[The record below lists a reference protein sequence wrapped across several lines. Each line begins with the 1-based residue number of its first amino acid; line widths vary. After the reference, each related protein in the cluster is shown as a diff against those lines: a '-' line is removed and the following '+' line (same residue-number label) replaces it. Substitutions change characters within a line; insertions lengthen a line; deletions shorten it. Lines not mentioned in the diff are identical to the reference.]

1 MSYQPTTINQ
11 QKSQYGLA
19 LHTTTGQL
27 AICLDNFQGDRR
39 SQIWDLGRDL
49 SSLLHQHL
57 RSILAPQTWQ
67 DLAFIAVA
75 QGPGGFTGTRIGVV
89 TARTIAQQLDISLY
103 GISTLAA
110 IAYSEPRNH
119 NSLIAVQMKARRE
132 QLFVAIYQITEAG
145 ICLPYLPDMIM
156 DHSEWQITLSA
167 LELPYKLIESPPEI
181 AHTVTEVME
190 LAYAQWIQGN
200 KSKWQDIIPFYG
212 QNPV

>member
-1 MSYQPTTINQ
+1 MSYQPTKINQ
-11 QKSQYGLA
+11 RKSQYGLA

-27 AICLDNFQGDRR
+27 AICLDNFQSDRR

-57 RSILAPQTWQ
+57 RSTLAPQTWQ

-89 TARTIAQQLDISLY
+89 TARTIAQQLDIPLY
-103 GISTLAA
+103 GISNLAA
-110 IAYSEPRNH
+110 IAYSEARNH

-132 QLFVAIYQITEAG
+132 QLFVAIYQITAVG
-145 ICLPYLPDMIM
+145 ICLPYLPDTIM
-156 DHSEWQITLSA
+156 SLSEWHLTLSA
-167 LELPYKLIESPPEI
+167 LELPYKLIESPLEI
-181 AHTVTEVME
+181 AHTVTEVMQ
-190 LAYAQWIQGN
+190 LAYAQWRQGYE
-200 KSKWQDIIPFYG
+200 SKWQDIVPFYG